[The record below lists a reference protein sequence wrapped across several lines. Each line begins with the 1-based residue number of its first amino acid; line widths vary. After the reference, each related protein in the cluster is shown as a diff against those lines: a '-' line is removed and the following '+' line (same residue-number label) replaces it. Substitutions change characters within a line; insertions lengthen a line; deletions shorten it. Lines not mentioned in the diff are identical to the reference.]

1 MEGHLTVVG
10 RLVARCG
17 QETALR
23 EALIALSEASR
34 REPGCLNYDLHVD
47 RDDPGRFLI
56 YENWVSEAALD
67 AHFNL
72 PHSRA
77 FAARVPALLA
87 MPLSIE
93 RLTEI
98 TPRSGRG
105 ETTPRPKPG
114 DIAC

>member
-1 MEGHLTVVG
+1 MKGHLTVVD

-23 EALIALSEASR
+23 EALVALSEASR

-56 YENWVSEAALD
+56 YENWVSEAALG
-67 AHFNL
+67 AHFDL

-77 FAARVPALLA
+77 FAACFPTLLA

-93 RLTEI
+93 RLTKI
-98 TPRSGRG
+98 APRSGRRD
-105 ETTPRPKPG
+105 TTPRPKLG